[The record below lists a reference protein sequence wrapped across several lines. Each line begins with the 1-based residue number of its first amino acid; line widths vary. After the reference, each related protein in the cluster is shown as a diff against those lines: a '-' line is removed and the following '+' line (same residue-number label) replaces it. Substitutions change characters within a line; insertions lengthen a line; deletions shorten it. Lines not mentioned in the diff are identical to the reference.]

1 MKMNKYTLLAAAVST
16 ALFSGAT
23 LAETDVALDVIAGDE
38 AAPKVEKVN
47 GTDVISDGW
56 EVHGYA
62 SMNFRMVDGETVDT
76 EFGKPD
82 YKTAGTHGKST
93 NQVEFVIKKH
103 TEHANGVWSD
113 FVVRSEY
120 GNGNSYAYSSPGSQ
134 KANTTAQFEIKE
146 TYVEIGGLS
155 YLGED
160 TSIWGGQRYLNRSAS
175 ALSGEFWKQS
185 SGVGAGIQTKLGGN
199 TAGFAIVAA
208 DTDDDINNGPGADGR
223 QTLTSHDLYY
233 YGVDVGFGSLD
244 FDFKYITQANVQ
256 DDDGIGASITLNSS
270 YYGLDGWSQTAIA
283 YGKGAAQNRG
293 VNFGSWSGGDD
304 NAESIFF
311 TSGGVVNIS
320 ENWQMGS
327 EVTYFAGLDELF
339 GAKDLKRY
347 IVAARP
353 SYKIND
359 NLRLEATGSYAHEE
373 VEVGGA
379 WGKSADAAESDIV
392 NLELAAAFTVNA
404 DYFGRPQIKPY
415 VSYILADDE
424 ASAKDIGIK
433 NGKSETIIGVHTEI
447 WF

>member
-1 MKMNKYTLLAAAVST
+1 MKKVSVIAAAVAS
-16 ALFSGAT
+16 ALFAGSVF
-23 LAETDVALDVIAGDE
+23 AETEVALDAVSGDS

-47 GTDVISDGW
+47 GTDVLKDGW

-113 FVVRSEY
+113 FVVRTEY

-134 KANTTAQFEIKE
+134 KANDTAQFEVKE
-146 TYVEIGGLS
+146 TFVEIGGLS

-160 TSIWGGQRYLNRSAS
+160 TSIWGGQRYLNRA
-175 ALSGEFWKQS
+175 AGLLSGEFWKQS
-185 SGVGAGIQTKLGGN
+185 SGVGAGIQTKLAGN
-199 TAGFAIVAA
+199 TAGFAVVTA
-208 DTDDDINNGPGADGR
+208 DTDGDINNGPGADGR
-223 QTLTSHDLYY
+223 ETLISYDLYY

-244 FDFKYITQANVQ
+244 FDFKYMEQANK
-256 DDDGIGASITLNSS
+256 DSNADDGFGAAITLNTS
-270 YYGLDGWSQTAIA
+270 YYGLDGWTQNAIA
-283 YGKGAAQNRG
+283 YGKGVAQNRG

-304 NAESIFF
+304 NAESIFL
-311 TSGGVVNIS
+311 TSYGVLNIS

-327 EVTYFAGLDELF
+327 EITYFAALDELF
-339 GAKDLKRY
+339 GADDLKRF
-347 IVAARP
+347 IVAVRP
-353 SYKIND
+353 SYKVND
-359 NLRLEATGSYAHEE
+359 NLRIEMTGSYAHEE
-373 VEVGGA
+373 GA
-379 WGKSADAAESDIV
+379 EGYWSRTGDDVESDIFNV
-392 NLELAAAFTVNA
+392 ELAAAFTVNA

-415 VSYILADDE
+415 ISYISADDE
-424 ASAKDIGIK
+424 ASASQIGIK
-433 NGKSETIIGVHTEI
+433 DGKNETVIGVHTEI

>member
-1 MKMNKYTLLAAAVST
+1 MKKVSVIAAAVAS
-16 ALFSGAT
+16 ALFAGSVF
-23 LAETDVALDVIAGDE
+23 AETEVALDAVSGDS

-47 GTDVISDGW
+47 GTDVLKDGW

-113 FVVRSEY
+113 FVVRTEY

-134 KANTTAQFEIKE
+134 KANDTAQFEVKE
-146 TYVEIGGLS
+146 TFVEIGGLS

-160 TSIWGGQRYLNRSAS
+160 TSIWGGQRYLNRA
-175 ALSGEFWKQS
+175 AGLLSGEFWKQS
-185 SGVGAGIQTKLGGN
+185 SGVGAGIQTKLAGN
-199 TAGFAIVAA
+199 TAGFAVVTA
-208 DTDDDINNGPGADGR
+208 DTDGDINNGPGADGR
-223 QTLTSHDLYY
+223 ETLISYDLYY

-244 FDFKYITQANVQ
+244 FDFKYMEQANK
-256 DDDGIGASITLNSS
+256 DSNADDGFGAAITLNTS
-270 YYGLDGWSQTAIA
+270 YYGLDGWTQNAIA
-283 YGKGAAQNRG
+283 YGKGVAQNRG

-304 NAESIFF
+304 NAESIFL
-311 TSGGVVNIS
+311 TSYGVLNIS

-327 EVTYFAGLDELF
+327 EITYFAALDELF
-339 GAKDLKRY
+339 GADDLKRF
-347 IVAARP
+347 IVAVRP
-353 SYKIND
+353 SYKVND
-359 NLRLEATGSYAHEE
+359 NLRIEMTGSYAHEE
-373 VEVGGA
+373 GA
-379 WGKSADAAESDIV
+379 EGYWGRTGDDVESDIFNV
-392 NLELAAAFTVNA
+392 ELAAAFTVNA

-415 VSYILADDE
+415 ISYISADDE
-424 ASAKDIGIK
+424 ASASQIGIK
-433 NGKSETIIGVHTEI
+433 DGKNETVIGVHTEI